1 MLNANIKEIE
11 SSIGVLQS
19 EKDEIDVRCSVAT
32 DKNKAVRKD
41 DERRRREE
49 IFDEREGIF

>member
-1 MLNANIKEIE
+1 LLNANIKEIE

-41 DERRRREE
+41 DESRRREE